1 MTTIHAIRSQ
11 SGHLIPANDESAEA
25 LRKLKAG
32 AVVQLDIRRMRN
44 GQFFRKW
51 WALAKVA
58 FDLWTETADMPLYKG
73 EPVQPS
79 FDRFRKDL
87 TILAGHYKVVVNI
100 RGETRLEADSLAW
113 SKMDES
119 EFEKLYSDTINAVL
133 QKVLRAGVTDEA
145 KLRQMAESV
154 LEFA

>member
-1 MTTIHAIRSQ
+1 VTTIHAIKSQ
-11 SGHLIPANDESAEA
+11 TGHLVPADDESAEA
-25 LRKLKAG
+25 IRKFKAG
-32 AVVQLDIRRMRN
+32 NVVRLEAHQMRN
-44 GQFFRKW
+44 GKFFRKF

-58 FDLWTETADMPLYKG
+58 YDLWTETAEMPEYKG

-79 FDRFRKDL
+79 FDRFRRDL

-113 SKMDES
+113 SKMS
-119 EFEKLYSDTINAVL
+119 EDDFEKLYSATINAVL
-133 QKVLRAGVTDEA
+133 QKVLRAGLVDEA
-145 KLRQMAESV
+145 KLRQMVDSV